1 LSSPPEAPGDRDP
14 YRSIWSSLRDESF
27 RQGWLEANGVSTR
40 FAEAGSPDAPAV
52 LMLHGT
58 GGHWETFVSNLGPF
72 SAHFH
77 SVAIDMVGNGF
88 SSKPDVDYEI
98 DLYVAHAMAVLDALG
113 IDQASII
120 GTSLGAWVAA
130 ASALAHPNR
139 VDKLVL
145 MSPAGL
151 VATESNMQRIRAE
164 RTAAVDDP
172 SWERIKALFD
182 HLIAEERNR
191 IPDMVALRQA
201 IYRLAST
208 RDAIDHVLILQDP
221 TARDRNLISEADWA
235 CIAAPTLVV
244 ASGQDQS
251 EYESTARRVANLI
264 PRAEVLEMPAVRHW
278 PHFEDPDLF
287 NAAAIAFLRSP

>member
-1 LSSPPEAPGDRDP
+1 MNPPPGTPEDPDP
-14 YRSIWSSLRDESF
+14 YRSIWTSLCDVAFS
-27 RQGWLEANGVSTR
+27 QGWLDANGVSTR
-40 FAEAGSPDAPAV
+40 YAEAGSPDAPAV

-77 SVAIDMVGNGF
+77 CIAIDMVGNGF

-98 DLYVAHAMAVLDALG
+98 DLYVSHAMAVLDALG
-113 IDQASII
+113 VESASII

-130 ASALAHPNR
+130 AAALAHPDR
-139 VDKLVL
+139 VEKLVL

-151 VATESNMQRIRAE
+151 VATESNMQRIRTE

-172 SWERIKALFD
+172 SWERIKGLFD

-191 IPDMVALRQA
+191 IPDMVAVRQA
-201 IYRLAST
+201 IYRLPST

-221 TARDRNLISEADWA
+221 AARDRNLISEAQWSA
-235 CIAAPTLVV
+235 IAAPTLVI
-244 ASGQDQS
+244 ASGQDFS
-251 EYESTARRVANLI
+251 EYESTARRVAKLI
-264 PRAEVLEMPAVRHW
+264 PKGEILEMPGVRHW

-287 NAAAIAFLRSP
+287 NAAAIDFLRTR